1 LAYLKLDLKVN
12 NPKKLYRQIYDIC
25 EDEISSRGYYISHTA
40 SFKPLLKENALHNT
54 ADFHGRIAIS
64 REIFSL
70 NLISLIVGLA
80 VITAGIILLSYPNI
94 YTPIPSQLLGVI
106 AIIAGIIVIFLKS
119 KSYLAMDID
128 IEGESYRTK
137 SITKNNFQNAE
148 PNSFEELGVV
158 SDVRLTV
165 KGWLREEKALTGNP
179 TENMKRDLKTLTEK
193 ITAVVESYVIKN

>member
-1 LAYLKLDLKVN
+1 MAYLKLDLKVN

>member
-1 LAYLKLDLKVN
+1 MAYLKLDLKVN

-25 EDEISSRGYYISHTA
+25 EDEISSRGYYISPVA
-40 SFKPLLKENALHNT
+40 SFKPYLKENALHNT

-80 VITAGIILLSYPNI
+80 VITTGIILLSYPNI

-106 AIIAGIIVIFLKS
+106 AIIIGIIVIFLKS
-119 KSYLAMDID
+119 KSSLAMDID

-148 PNSFEELGVV
+148 SDSFEELGVV

-193 ITAVVESYVIKN
+193 ITAVVESYVVKN